1 MGHTGRQAWCW
12 RSESYILIYRKK
24 AVKERA
30 GGGGR
35 ERKKGERETR
45 PGIPAMIHLLQQG
58 LIS

>member
-30 GGGGR
+30 GEGGR
-35 ERKKGERETR
+35 ERKKEERER
-45 PGIPAMIHLLQQG
+45 LGLEWAFQQ
-58 LIS
+58 